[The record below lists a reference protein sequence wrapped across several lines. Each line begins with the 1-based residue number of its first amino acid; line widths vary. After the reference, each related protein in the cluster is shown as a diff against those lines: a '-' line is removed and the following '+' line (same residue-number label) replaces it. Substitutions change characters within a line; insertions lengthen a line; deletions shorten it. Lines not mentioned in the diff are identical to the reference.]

1 MTKISKKDYSLNVP
15 ALDSFKYRIPLS
27 RITILNQNILE
38 KTIQFTANAET
49 GEIISEKPIQSN
61 SLKIQRSGYHIHFG
75 IIKLPTET
83 ALTVLINSKL
93 LEHEYLNGINLN
105 NSYLIYK
112 NVMECKVFE
121 CSYEDFLTMGILS
134 DIDIKKDVKCDED
147 IFRNSIKELDKF
159 SKPNRKK
166 GFGVNTFD
174 QRNNLGVE
182 WNSRE
187 KATASNPFMKI
198 YYKPI
203 ESKVSDAKQIEKNEI
218 PFFETYCNP
227 EMIENRVRV
236 EVTLKNSA
244 TAKKHNIDSL
254 RLFDVLRIE
263 PETLDKIINDIL
275 SKNVDERL
283 PKPRK
288 SKTELG
294 GMDLFIYGHI
304 DSLLQQNNCI
314 DKIIE
319 NMISLYPDKQSKWRY
334 KAKMLNIY
342 STQFDTKKYA
352 KKQTKMTN
360 FFKSIGWS

>member
-15 ALDSFKYRIPLS
+15 SLDSFKYRIPFS
-27 RITILNQNILE
+27 RITILNNNILD
-38 KTIQFTANAET
+38 KSIDVRYNAVT
-49 GEIISEKPIQSN
+49 GEIIYEKPIQSN
-61 SLKIQRSGYHIHFG
+61 SLIIKRNGYHIHFG

-93 LEHEYLNGINLN
+93 LEHEYLNGITLS
-105 NSYLIYK
+105 NSETIYK
-112 NVMECKVFE
+112 NVMDCKVFE

-159 SKPNRKK
+159 SKPTRKK
-166 GFGVNTFD
+166 GFGVNPFD
-174 QRNNLGVE
+174 KRNNLGVE

-187 KATASNPFMKI
+187 KATPANPFMKI

-203 ESKVSDAKQIEKNEI
+203 ESKVSDAKQVEKNEM

-244 TAKKHNIDSL
+244 TAKKHNINSL

-263 PETLDKIINDIL
+263 PEILDKIINDIL

-304 DSLLQQNNCI
+304 DSYLQQNYCI
-314 DKIIE
+314 DTIIE
-319 NMISLYPDKQSKWRY
+319 NMISRSLFDNLIKSCDSKLVGLFR
-334 KAKMLNIY
+334 
-342 STQFDTKKYA
+342 
-352 KKQTKMTN
+352 
-360 FFKSIGWS
+360 FFSICKFI